1 MPDPSPLTIG
11 LLWHSATS
19 DNLGV
24 GALTVAQIAIIEAVA
39 AARGL
44 PVRFVILGWR
54 DPRPAYVAQANVAR
68 VDLRTRDLV
77 RRGGL
82 WRAVRGCDLVLDIS
96 AGDSFSDIYGGRR
109 FLKNIAGKAV
119 VLAARRPL
127 VLSPQTIGPFR
138 APWARRLAFAAMRRA
153 AARFARDQ
161 ISIDILRRAGFR
173 APVELASDV
182 ALKLPFDPP
191 ARRPDGVTRVGLNV
205 SGLLMN
211 GGYTRANMFGLTA
224 DYPALIRR
232 LVAAFA
238 GREGCELHL
247 IAHVISDRFA
257 VEDDWRACAALAA
270 EASGEASGRV
280 VLAPRFASPSAA
292 KSYIAGMD
300 FFMGARMHA
309 CIAALSAGVPVV
321 PMAYSRKFAGLFG
334 ALGYDHTVDC
344 TAESTE
350 AIEARIMTAFASRAA
365 LAGEARA
372 ALALGLDRLATY
384 EAALGETME
393 RARPARQTA
402 HLRHVTQPVDER
414 RRRKAGP

>member
-1 MPDPSPLTIG
+1 MAMTSPLTIG

-24 GALTVAQIAIIEAVA
+24 GALTVAQIAIVEALA

-54 DPRPAYVAQANVAR
+54 DPRPAYVAQDNVTRA
-68 VDLRTRDLV
+68 DLRTRDLV
-77 RRGGL
+77 RPGGL
-82 WRAVRGCDLVLDIS
+82 WQAVRGCDLVLDIS
-96 AGDSFSDIYGGRR
+96 AGDSFSDIYGGKR
-109 FLKNIAGKAV
+109 FLKNIASKAV
-119 VLAARRPL
+119 VLAAGRPL
-127 VLSPQTIGPFR
+127 ILSPQTIGPFK
-138 APWARRLAFAAMRRA
+138 APWAKRLAFSMMRRA
-153 AARFARDQ
+153 TARFARDQ
-161 ISIDILRRAGFR
+161 ISIDILRQAGFR

-182 ALKLPFDPP
+182 ALKLPFDRP
-191 ARRPDGVTRVGLNV
+191 APRTDGLTRVGLNV

-211 GGYTRANMFGLTA
+211 GGYTGQNMFGLTA

-232 LVAAFA
+232 LIAIFAA
-238 GREGCELHL
+238 REGCELHL

-257 VEDDWRACAALAA
+257 VEDDYRACKALAE
-270 EASGEASGRV
+270 EATDRV
-280 VLAPRFASPSAA
+280 VLAPRFESPSAA

-334 ALGYDHTVDC
+334 ALGYNHTVDC

-350 AIEARIMTAFASRAA
+350 AIEGRIMIAF
-365 LAGEARA
+365 EARA
-372 ALALGLDRLATY
+372 RLAEEVQTALTLGLERLAAY
-384 EAALGETME
+384 ETMLGAAME
-393 RARPARQTA
+393 QAWRDRQSGAYLPRKNTVAR
-402 HLRHVTQPVDER
+402 
-414 RRRKAGP
+414 